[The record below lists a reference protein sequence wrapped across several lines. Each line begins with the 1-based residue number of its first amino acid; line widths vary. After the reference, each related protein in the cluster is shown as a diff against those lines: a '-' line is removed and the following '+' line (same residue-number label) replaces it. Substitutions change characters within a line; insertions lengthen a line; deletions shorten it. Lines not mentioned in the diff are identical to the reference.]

1 MKNYTKRF
9 FLCILSVILIFGMI
23 SCDEASKT
31 PSGDV
36 TTDSN
41 TSSPIEQN
49 TKPVSGENTTEG
61 NEGSET
67 KAPEITSGAPTVT
80 DTTTSPET
88 TKSPDTT
95 SAPETTLI
103 PETTV
108 DPNIG
113 MEEEDA
119 NGLVYVYLGNG
130 ECAVKNNGYRS
141 KLQSITIPEKSPS
154 GYTVTVVNSMSCF
167 SLTEEIILPQTLKAI
182 DSYAFSMLDAVKK
195 LVIPDSV
202 ETIGDGAFS
211 NCSALESIT
220 FGSGIREFGI
230 NPVSGSFALK
240 EMTFRSG
247 NPKFVCVNKCIIDVT
262 TKTLKFGIDGAVI
275 PNDGSVEHIER
286 EAFRAVR
293 FLGKT
298 VIIPDSV
305 KTIGQQA
312 FMSCSFSAV
321 KIGSGVETI
330 GDGAFERCAFFTEII
345 IPPNVKKIENCAFL
359 KCESLETVVLN
370 EGLEIIESSTFADC
384 TKLENINIP
393 STVTSFGSNVFGK
406 CKNLVT
412 IAIPGSIKVVQG
424 STFYQCS
431 NLKYIFFME
440 GVEMIASN
448 ALSGCNR
455 LEYVVI
461 PKSMK
466 SLGDKNFVSSKLT
479 KIYYGGLPADKEN
492 LGMGYNNT
500 ALGSA
505 EWYYYGAD
513 KAAGLDYKYWIL
525 LDGPTA
531 AEVP

>member
-1 MKNYTKRF
+1 MKNYTKRL

-67 KAPEITSGAPTVT
+67 KVPEITSGAPTVT

-154 GYTVTVVNSMSCF
+154 GYTVTVINSMSCF

-220 FGSGIREFGI
+220 FGSGVREFGI
-230 NPVSGSFALK
+230 NPLAGCKSLK
-240 EMTFRSG
+240 KMILRDG
-247 NPKFVCVNKCIIDVT
+247 NANFVCVNNCIIET
-262 TKTLKFGIDGAVI
+262 ATKTLKFGIDGAVI
-275 PNDGSVEHIER
+275 PHDGSVEHIEKK
-286 EAFRAVR
+286 AFAFMS

-298 VIIPDSV
+298 MIIPDSV
-305 KTIGQQA
+305 KTVGLQA
-312 FMSCSFSAV
+312 FMGCSFSAL
-321 KIGSGVETI
+321 KIGSKVEI
-330 GDGAFERCAFFTEII
+330 IDVGAFEKCELITELI
-345 IPPNVKKIENCAFL
+345 IPQSVKIIKNCAFL
-359 KCESLETVVLN
+359 DCTGLETVVLN
-370 EGLEIIESSTFADC
+370 EGLETIESSAFADC
-384 TKLENINIP
+384 TQLKNINIP

-412 IAIPGSIKVVQG
+412 ITIPGSLKVVQG

-479 KIYYGGLPADKEN
+479 KIYYGGLPADREN

-500 ALGSA
+500 ALERA
-505 EWYYYGAD
+505 QWYYYGAD
-513 KAAGLDYKYWIL
+513 KAAGLEYKYWIL
-525 LDGPTA
+525 LDGPSVGI
-531 AEVP
+531 VP